1 MTGVQTCALPIC
13 DIVMINHVLHDY
25 AERVSNAARHHSMRL
40 CWYTTSWVHDAVTYI
55 CKVFMKLIILTVVV
69 KVDASDIVMI
79 NHVLHDYAERV
90 SNAARHHSMR
100 LCWYTT
106 SWVHDAVMY
115 ICKVFMNLIILTVL
129 VKIDASDIVMINH
142 VLHDYAERVSNAEI
156 GRAHV

>member
-1 MTGVQTCALPIC
+1 M
-13 DIVMINHVLHDY
+13 N
-25 AERVSNAARHHSMRL
+25 
-40 CWYTTSWVHDAVTYI
+40 
-55 CKVFMKLIILTVVV
+55 LIILTVLV
-69 KVDASDIVMI
+69 KIDASDIVMI

-142 VLHDYAERVSNAEI
+142 VLHDYAECVSNAARHHSMRLCWYTTSWVHNAVMYICKVFMNLIILTVVVKVDASDIVMINHVLHDYAERVSNA
-156 GRAHV
+156 A